1 MMGLV
6 WYLIGLSAGGAVL
19 FLVGLARKRQLSWLV
34 LAGLAA
40 GIGLVLFCVAWSMG
54 SALEGV
60 PRAAAM
66 GIVCFGLPGIVLL
79 AVAGRKGIGS

>member
-1 MMGLV
+1 MMGLI
-6 WYLIGLSAGGAVL
+6 WYLIGLLAGGSVWL
-19 FLVGLARKRQLSWLV
+19 LWSLARRQQLSL
-34 LAGLAA
+34 LGLIGLAA

-54 SALEGV
+54 SVLEGV

-79 AVAGRKGIGS
+79 TAAGRKGAGS

>member
-6 WYLIGLSAGGAVL
+6 WYLIGLSAGGAVWL
-19 FLVGLARKRQLSWLV
+19 LSNLARRRQLSWLV
-34 LAGLAA
+34 LTGLAT

-54 SALEGV
+54 SAMEGV

-79 AVAGRKGIGS
+79 AMAGRKGVGS

>member
-1 MMGLV
+1 M
-6 WYLIGLSAGGAVL
+6 IGLSAGGAVWL
-19 FLVGLARKRQLSWLV
+19 LSSLAHRRQLSWLV
-34 LAGLAA
+34 LTGLAA

-79 AVAGRKGIGS
+79 AVAARKGAGS

>member
-1 MMGLV
+1 MMGLI
-6 WYLIGLSAGGAVL
+6 WYLIGLLAGGAVWL
-19 FLVGLARKRQLSWLV
+19 LSHLARERQLSWLV
-34 LAGLAA
+34 LTGLAA
-40 GIGLVLFCVAWSMG
+40 GIGLVLFCIAWSMG

-60 PRAAAM
+60 PRAASM

>member
-1 MMGLV
+1 MMGMI
-6 WYLIGLSAGGAVL
+6 WYLIGLLAGGAVL
-19 FLVGLARKRQLSWLV
+19 LLVNLARKRHLSWLV
-34 LAGLAA
+34 LTGLAT
-40 GIGLVLFCVAWSMG
+40 GIGLVLFCIAWSMG

-60 PRAAAM
+60 PRAASM